1 VFLLCLP
8 EKYDVNEEIGKYFL
22 MRRERKQQQKMLRK
36 EEEEGQELK
45 SNRSSEKR
53 RISIY
58 CEGLHTGSIR
68 IKTNIRDDIDDQ
80 EYMVDRVLLEPKDQ
94 NE

>member
-1 VFLLCLP
+1 
-8 EKYDVNEEIGKYFL
+8 
-22 MRRERKQQQKMLRK
+22 MLRK

-45 SNRSSEKR
+45 SNKSSEKR
-53 RISIY
+53 RISID

-80 EYMVDRVLLEPKDQ
+80 EYLVDRVLLDPKDQ
-94 NE
+94 SE